1 MAKKTM
7 VQDAAGELLS
17 EMIKDFSV
25 RRAVAWLERKFPSFD
40 TSKAQS
46 LSVGE
51 NKNDKR
57 FFSSARVLGFITD
70 LQELKNGN
78 TNCPVIVAA
87 VEMKNDLTERTSR
100 LSQFNFARRT
110 LQDAV
115 KSGSAGLDGFPSQ
128 GIFFFYDKDQFFRIS
143 LVSGNVEGR
152 RFKFNEAKRQSFYIN
167 PDRPNNVA
175 KSRLQEPIRTFYDLK
190 EAFSV
195 ETLTK
200 EFYSRLFEWY
210 EWAMK
215 PGTGVTFPND
225 LDDDKDDKKYNNE
238 SVIRLITRLMFTWFI
253 RQRGLVPEECFTID
267 GVSSLLKKFDP
278 ESMEEDNYYRTILQN
293 LFFATLN
300 CQPERR
306 SFRKSTGN
314 GSCKNDWGIKTL
326 YRYEKEFRNSAE
338 FKKMMK
344 KVPFLNCALFDCL
357 DKQEREQD
365 GGRTLLFDGFSDSKK
380 RQAHVPNGLIFH
392 HERGIVKLFD
402 TYEFTIDENNA
413 DDADVALDP
422 ELLGKVFENLLGAF
436 NPETSETARK
446 STGSFYTPREI
457 VDYMVEESLKNHLKT
472 KVPAL
477 KDEWIEDL
485 FDKSKAADKTGLPF
499 GEGVAGEVR
508 EALYT
513 CKILDPACGS
523 GAFPMGIL
531 HCMVRL
537 FARLD
542 PSNTDLNDRLIAR
555 YKAETKQAA
564 DPLLTE
570 SERTERLE
578 ALKVQLTEGQHYPD
592 YARKLYLIENCIYGV
607 DIQPIATQISKLRFF
622 ISLLCDQLKSNWNEN
637 VENHGLLSLPNLE
650 AKFVCAN
657 TLISLPDTE
666 GELGLSVSNI
676 SKLRERLQEN
686 RHRIF
691 AARTYRQKDR
701 LKAKDMEIRDQI
713 RDAVRSTLAKPDK
726 KLIAIQK
733 EVIENLKRDRM
744 RYEDAKMVKRS
755 RPVQGSLFGELSQSE
770 LDYEMVDLN
779 KPKRDEIDEQIRFAQ
794 RKIDAE
800 NAKSKAENVSAI
812 DKLANMVAGWDPYDQ
827 NASSS
832 FFDPKWMFNIENGF
846 DIVIGNPPYGII
858 NKRQNTSVS
867 IVVDDVVL
875 RYYKE
880 APEYEEAR
888 GRGSLNIY
896 RLFVQKSLNL
906 LVKDGVFVEI
916 FPLAFAGDLSA
927 AQLRRCVFSKY
938 RALEFEAFPE
948 RDNPQKRVFEAA
960 KMSVCI
966 LIAKNSVPSGNM
978 RLRINLDRFIDGN
991 GGCFPLATTEFQQLD
1006 PQYMRLP
1013 IAGEI
1018 DYRILLKMRSKAHR
1032 LADECRCSTGEMDMT
1047 FAKSAFSTKPN
1058 FPEMLRGAGIGRYE
1072 IRRELSQG
1080 EHLFIDEQKVMNL
1093 KKIIALKSQKRLVM
1107 QGITGVNERWRLK
1120 ATLVQ
1125 GVYCA
1130 NSTNYIVGLENVHFV
1145 LGLFNSKLM
1154 NFFFAKF
1161 STNSNVN
1168 GYEVDELPLIPSA
1181 TIEQQA
1187 SIVALVDRILAAKK
1201 KDPNAETSAIEA
1213 EIDQLV
1219 YKLYGLTEEEIAIV
1233 EGRGK
1238 TEDQRIGCAGQDQ
1251 TQGMRLAGG
1260 GVGEVRGKTRRS
1272 VKVARPI
1279 EECDDEELE

>member
-1 MAKKTM
+1 MAKKST
-7 VQDAAGELLS
+7 VRDAAGELLS
-17 EMIKDFSV
+17 EMIKDFSLK
-25 RRAVAWLERKFPSFD
+25 RAIAWLERKFPSFD

-46 LSVGE
+46 LSVSE

-57 FFSSARVLGFITD
+57 FFSSARVLGFIT
-70 LQELKNGN
+70 ELAESKNSN
-78 TNCPVIVAA
+78 CNCPVLVAA
-87 VEMKNDLTERTSR
+87 IEMKNDLTERTSR
-100 LSQFNFARRT
+100 QSQFNFARRT
-110 LQDAV
+110 LQEFV
-115 KSGSAGLDGFPSQ
+115 KSGSVGLNGVPSQ
-128 GIFFFYDKDQFFRIS
+128 GIFFFYDKDQYFRIS
-143 LVSGNVEGR
+143 LVSGKVEGR

-167 PDRPNNVA
+167 PERPNNVA
-175 KSRLQEPIRTFYDLK
+175 KSRLQEPIRTYVDLK

-215 PGTGVTFPND
+215 PRTGVTFPNN
-225 LDDDKDDKKYNNE
+225 LDDDTDDKKYNNE
-238 SVIRLITRLMFTWFI
+238 SIIRLITRLMFTWFI

-278 ESMEEDNYYRTILQN
+278 ESMEQDNYYRTILQN

-365 GGRTLLFDGFSDSKK
+365 GGRTLLFDGFSDTKK
-380 RQAHVPNGLIFH
+380 RQAHVPNGLFFH
-392 HERGIVKLFD
+392 AEKGIVKLFD

-477 KDEWIEDL
+477 KDEWLDDL
-485 FDKSKAADKTGLPF
+485 FDKAKAAEKTELLF
-499 GEGVAGEVR
+499 GDGIAGEVR
-508 EALYT
+508 DALYT

-542 PSNTDLNDRLIAR
+542 PNNTDLNDRLIAR
-555 YKAETKQAA
+555 YKTETKQAA

-570 SERTERLE
+570 SERAERLE
-578 ALKVQLTEGQHYPD
+578 ALKVQLAEGQHYPD

-622 ISLLCDQLKSNWNEN
+622 ISLLCDQLRSNWNDSI
-637 VENHGLLSLPNLE
+637 ENHGLLSLPNLE

-800 NAKSKAENVSAI
+800 NAKSKAENVTAI
-812 DKLANMVAGWDPYDQ
+812 DKLAQMVSSWDPYDQ
-827 NASSS
+827 NATSP

-846 DIVIGNPPYGII
+846 DIVIGNPPYGAKLNDKEKKLYRTAYPLVGFKID
-858 NKRQNTSVS
+858 TY
-867 IVVDDVVL
+867 VL
-875 RYYKE
+875 FILTVGNFLGE
-880 APEYEEAR
+880 
-888 GRGSLNIY
+888 
-896 RLFVQKSLNL
+896 KSLCSYIIPNTFL
-906 LVKDGVFVEI
+906 
-916 FPLAFAGDLSA
+916 
-927 AQLRRCVFSKY
+927 
-938 RALEFEAFPE
+938 
-948 RDNPQKRVFEAA
+948 DNSFDASTREW
-960 KMSVCI
+960 I
-966 LIAKNSVPSGNM
+966 LK
-978 RLRINLDRFIDGN
+978 
-991 GGCFPLATTEFQQLD
+991 
-1006 PQYMRLP
+1006 
-1013 IAGEI
+1013 
-1018 DYRILLKMRSKAHR
+1018 
-1032 LADECRCSTGEMDMT
+1032 
-1047 FAKSAFSTKPN
+1047 
-1058 FPEMLRGAGIGRYE
+1058 
-1072 IRRELSQG
+1072 
-1080 EHLFIDEQKVMNL
+1080 
-1093 KKIIALKSQKRLVM
+1093 KRLVELNDLTDKVFD
-1107 QGITGVNERWRLK
+1107 G
-1120 ATLVQ
+1120 A
-1125 GVYCA
+1125 C
-1130 NSTNYIVGLENVHFV
+1130 VHSMILSFSNDVTPKDWFV
-1145 LGLFNSKLM
+1145 KSDIS
-1154 NFFFAKF
+1154 A
-1161 STNSNVN
+1161 
-1168 GYEVDELPLIPSA
+1168 ELRSSGRMLIPS
-1181 TIEQQA
+1181 TFFLQQEGF
-1187 SIVALVDRILAAKK
+1187 SFNIRLYPIIGLLDKLNAA
-1201 KDPNAETSAIEA
+1201 
-1213 EIDQLV
+1213 
-1219 YKLYGLTEEEIAIV
+1219 
-1233 EGRGK
+1233 
-1238 TEDQRIGCAGQDQ
+1238 
-1251 TQGMRLAGG
+1251 
-1260 GVGEVRGKTRRS
+1260 
-1272 VKVARPI
+1272 
-1279 EECDDEELE
+1279 

>member
-25 RRAVAWLERKFPSFD
+25 KRAIAWLERKFPSFD
-40 TSKAQS
+40 TSRAQS

-57 FFSSARVLGFITD
+57 FFLSARVLGFIT
-70 LQELKNGN
+70 ELSESKNGN
-78 TNCPVIVAA
+78 SNRPVLVAA

-100 LSQFNFARRT
+100 QSQFDFARRT
-110 LQDAV
+110 LQEAV
-115 KSGSAGLDGFPSQ
+115 KSGSTGLNGFPSQ

-215 PGTGVTFPND
+215 SRTGVTFPND
-225 LDDDKDDKKYNNE
+225 LDDDKDDKKFNNE

-253 RQRGLVPEECFTID
+253 RQRGLVPDEFFKVD
-267 GVSSLLKKFDP
+267 GVSSLLKKFDS
-278 ESMEEDNYYRTILQN
+278 ESMEEDNYYRAILQN
-293 LFFATLN
+293 LFFATFN

-306 SFRKSTGN
+306 TFRKSTGN

-365 GGRTLLFDGFSDSKK
+365 GGRTLLFDGFSDTRK
-380 RQAHVPNGLIFH
+380 RQAHVPNGLFFDR
-392 HERGIVKLFD
+392 ERGIVKLFD

-446 STGSFYTPREI
+446 STGSFYTLREI

-485 FDKSKAADKTGLPF
+485 FDKSKAAEKAELPF
-499 GEGVAGEVR
+499 GDSVAGDVR

-513 CKILDPACGS
+513 CRILDPACGS

-570 SERTERLE
+570 PERTERLE

-726 KLIAIQK
+726 KLITIQ
-733 EVIENLKRDRM
+733 EEIIENLKCDRK
-744 RYEDAKMVKRS
+744 RYEDARMVKKS
-755 RPVQGSLFGELSQSE
+755 RPVQDSLFGVPPQGELG
-770 LDYEMVDLN
+770 YEMIDLN
-779 KPKRDEIDEQIRFAQ
+779 KPKRDEIDDQIRYAQ

-812 DKLANMVAGWDPYDQ
+812 DKLAKMVAGWDPYDQ

-858 NKRQNTSVS
+858 NKRQNKSVS
-867 IVVDDVVL
+867 ILVSEDVL
-875 RYYKE
+875 KYYKDI
-880 APEYEEAR
+880 AEYAEAR
-888 GRGSLNIY
+888 GRGFLNIY

-906 LVKDGVFVEI
+906 LGRDGIFAEI
-916 FPLAFAGDLSA
+916 FPLAFACDLSA
-927 AQLRRCVFSKY
+927 AKLRQFVFSKY
-938 RALEFEAFPE
+938 RVLSFDAFPE

-966 LIAKNSVPSGNM
+966 LIVQNGLPNGDM
-978 RLRINLDRFIDGN
+978 RLRINLDRFIDGC
-991 GGCFPLATTEFQQLD
+991 GGCFFVSEASLSLLD
-1006 PQYMRLP
+1006 PEYMRLP
-1013 IAGEI
+1013 IVGEQ
-1018 DYRILLKMRSKAHR
+1018 DYQILIKMRNKARR
-1032 LADECRCSTGEMDMT
+1032 LVTHTCCKEGELNITFDRVAFTTNST
-1047 FAKSAFSTKPN
+1047 

-1072 IRRELSQG
+1072 VREGLSQG
-1080 EHLFIDEQKVMNL
+1080 EHLFIDEQKVMNPER
-1093 KKIIALKSQKRLVM
+1093 IAPLKSQKRLVM

-1130 NSTNYIVGLENVHFV
+1130 NSTNYIAGLDNMHFV

-1154 NFFFAKF
+1154 NFFFGKF

-1168 GYEVDELPLIPSA
+1168 GYEVDELPLILSVSL
-1181 TIEQQA
+1181 EKQA
-1187 SIVALVDRILAAKK
+1187 PIIALVDRILAAKK
-1201 KDPNAETSAIEA
+1201 EDPNADTSALEA

-1233 EGRGK
+1233 EGRGNGEEPGAEAASGK
-1238 TEDQRIGCAGQDQ
+1238 T
-1251 TQGMRLAGG
+1251 
-1260 GVGEVRGKTRRS
+1260 KTRRAA
-1272 VKVARPI
+1272 KPAVASTARDY
-1279 EECDDEELE
+1279 DDEELE